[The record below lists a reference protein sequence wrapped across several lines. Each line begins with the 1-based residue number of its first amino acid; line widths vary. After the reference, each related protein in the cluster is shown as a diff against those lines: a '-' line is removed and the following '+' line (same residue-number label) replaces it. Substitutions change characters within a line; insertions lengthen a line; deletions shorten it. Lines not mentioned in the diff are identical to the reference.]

1 MYSDFLN
8 IYNYQVLHEE
18 VRGQMAV
25 SGLLI
30 EIWAVLHRTVG
41 NHQAIMMV
49 NDELKAQF
57 ITPAMGQVANSMAI
71 WDDENA
77 VYLDEVDGGVSL
89 GV

>member
-1 MYSDFLN
+1 
-8 IYNYQVLHEE
+8 
-18 VRGQMAV
+18 
-25 SGLLI
+25 
-30 EIWAVLHRTVG
+30 
-41 NHQAIMMV
+41 MMV